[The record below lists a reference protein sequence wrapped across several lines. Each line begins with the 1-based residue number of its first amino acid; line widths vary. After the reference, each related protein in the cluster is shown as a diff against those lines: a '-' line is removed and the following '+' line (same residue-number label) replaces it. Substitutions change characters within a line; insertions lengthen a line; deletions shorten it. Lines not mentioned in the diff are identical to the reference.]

1 MSRFLPG
8 SLFGQTL
15 AILLAG
21 FVVSQAVGAWI
32 YAGAREEAVRSVGAF
47 AIAQRVA
54 NLARLVD
61 GAPADWRRRI
71 VAALNDPTFS
81 VVLLQDA
88 PRLPDSGDDPS
99 ARAIAEFVADQLTLP
114 EPRIAVALSGA
125 SPMPFM
131 AALNHPMPMAMGPT
145 VHDLGTWRGLQV
157 AVALSGGQWLLFAT
171 AVPNSGPPVPWQF
184 IVSLAVMGLIVV
196 VVSAWAVRRVTAP
209 LAILAGA
216 AERDGRD
223 IATEPLAEAGTA
235 EMRKASR
242 AFNGMQAR
250 LRQLIEN
257 RTRLLAAIS
266 HDLRTP
272 LTLLRLR
279 AEAVDNPDNRDK
291 LLATIAEMD
300 AMLGATLAFA
310 RDEAA
315 AEPRRRTDIAA
326 LLASIV
332 DDMAD
337 AGLSVT
343 MEPAAPVIADC
354 QPGALKRALTN
365 LLDNALKYGERAHA
379 AVRPMPHSVEITID
393 DWGPGISEAELS
405 RVLQPFYRVE
415 GSRNRQ
421 TGGIGLGLAITL
433 AVVQAH
439 GGHLTLANR
448 LEGGLRAS
456 VRLPA

>member
-1 MSRFLPG
+1 MRRFLPR

-21 FVVSQAVGAWI
+21 FAVSQAVGAWI

-54 NLARLVD
+54 NLTRLVD
-61 GAPADWRRRI
+61 EAPADWRPRI

-81 VVLLQDA
+81 VVLSEEA
-88 PRLPDSGDDPS
+88 PHLPDAGDDPS
-99 ARAIAEFVADQLTLP
+99 ARAIAAFVADQLSRP
-114 EPRIAVALSGA
+114 NPRIAVAVSGP
-125 SPMPFM
+125 SPLPFM
-131 AALNHPMPMAMGPT
+131 APLNHPMPMAMGPMA
-145 VHDLGTWRGLQV
+145 HDMGTWRGLQV
-157 AVALSGGQWLLFAT
+157 AVELNGGQWLSFAT
-171 AVPNSGPPVPWQF
+171 AVPDTGPPVPWQF
-184 IVSLAVMGLIVV
+184 IVSLASMGLIVV

-209 LAILAGA
+209 LAVLAGA
-216 AERDGRD
+216 AERMGLD

-235 EMRKASR
+235 EMRKASH
-242 AFNGMQAR
+242 AFNEMQTR

-279 AEAVDNPDNRDK
+279 AENVDNPENRGKMLD
-291 LLATIAEMD
+291 TIAEMD
-300 AMLGATLAFA
+300 AMIGATLAFA

-337 AGLSVT
+337 AGLPVM
-343 MEPAAPVIADC
+343 MESSQPIIAEC
-354 QPGALKRALTN
+354 QAGGLKRALAN
-365 LLDNALKYGERAHA
+365 LLDNAVKYGGRARATIRTLPHA
-379 AVRPMPHSVEITID
+379 VEITVD
-393 DWGPGISEAELS
+393 DWGPGIPEDELV

-415 GSRNRQ
+415 GSRNRE
-421 TGGIGLGLAITL
+421 TGGIGLGLAIAL
-433 AVVQAH
+433 AAVQTQ
-439 GGHLTLANR
+439 GGHLSLANR
-448 LEGGLRAS
+448 PEGGLRA
-456 VRLPA
+456 RITLPV